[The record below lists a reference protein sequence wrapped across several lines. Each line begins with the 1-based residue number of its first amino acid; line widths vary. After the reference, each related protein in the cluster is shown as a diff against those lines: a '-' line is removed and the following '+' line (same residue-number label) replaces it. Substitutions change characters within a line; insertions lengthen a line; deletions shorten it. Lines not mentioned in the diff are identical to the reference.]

1 MGDRVADASVILTV
15 LALAVSFRRP
25 WPSSSMN

>member
-1 MGDRVADASVILTV
+1 MGDRVADASIILTV
-15 LALAVSFRRP
+15 LALGASFRRP